1 MAVIT
6 RLATPDDAEQLI
18 AHVQRLLH
26 EPDRDV
32 PLEPGEFTLT
42 VEQERQALAE
52 YAATPNAVFLVAE
65 ADGAIVGELNCK
77 GSPRQALRHA
87 VTLGISV
94 RQEWRGQGVGS
105 QLMDR
110 RGRVGTADGYSEADR
125 AVCVRPQRRGDPPV
139 RKVRIRRR
147 GSPAPRDLPARRI
160 PGRSD
165 YGAATVGPLIPNCR
179 L

>member
-42 VEQERQALAE
+42 VEQERQVLAE

-105 QLMDR
+105 QLMAAAVAWAQQTGIVR
-110 RGRVGTADGYSEADR
+110 RIELYVYARNAAAIHLYEKFGFVVEG
-125 AVCVRPQRRGDPPV
+125 
-139 RKVRIRRR
+139 RRR
-147 GSPAPRDLPARRI
+147 HAIFQRGAYLDDLIMAR
-160 PGRSD
+160 
-165 YGAATVGPLIPNCR
+165 L